1 MGLRY
6 CEGKYV
12 IRCDADDVNVS
23 ERFKILVKEFI
34 RHEVD
39 VLGSQ
44 VLEFST
50 GQEGSFQKLVP
61 TKHNEIKSFASISK
75 PDKPHVGNF
84 RKSSVLAVGGY
95 PYILFKEDYG
105 LWLKMIDNGYIFEN
119 LQETLVNVRVNSQFF
134 ATRWPKTDYK

>member
-1 MGLRY
+1 MNLGLRY

-61 TKHNEIKSFASISK
+61 TKHNEIKSFALYRNPINHMSVI
-75 PDKPHVGNF
+75 F

-105 LWLKMIDNGYIFEN
+105 LWLKMIDDGYIFEN
-119 LQETLVNVRVNSQFF
+119 LQET
-134 ATRWPKTDYK
+134 